1 MTQRPLELILARN
14 LMSAL
19 STPAFLVDE
28 GGVLVF
34 YNEAAGMMLG
44 KRFEE
49 LGTVGPD
56 EWGSLFGPFDES
68 GEPIPYDELPLVVAV
83 RNGRPAHADF
93 EIRSTDGASHE
104 VEVSAFPILT
114 AHGSQGAIAVFWPS
128 ADERQ
133 RGRPGMKVKL
143 WGTRGSIPSPGP
155 ETIRYGG
162 NTSCVGV
169 TLSDGSLLALD
180 AGTGI
185 RSLGLALGDEPA
197 RLHILLTHL
206 HLDHIQGL
214 VFFAP
219 AFRPQTEI
227 VIWGP
232 ASPEASLR
240 DRIARYIS
248 APLSPVEVRELPCD
262 VSFRH
267 CPETEWEIGPARIR
281 AASVAHRGPT
291 LGYRID
297 DGDSSLT
304 YIPDHEPALG
314 ADLDRLDEDWISGFA
329 LARDT
334 SLLIHDGQYADAEYP
349 EHVGWGHSAL
359 SHSLSFARRTGAER
373 TVLFH
378 HDPMH
383 SDDFL
388 DGLGAE
394 GGRRWAGAG
403 RRRGGDRAG
412 RRAGRVRAAGAG
424 AEPGRDRLSARLG
437 GPRRY
442 AGQMPCPTP
451 AIEAAAERSALVR
464 DALETARRAHAGPD
478 PQRQRRHALH
488 RPPGRGRRAARRARL
503 RRRGAGGGAAAR
515 RGRGERDR
523 GRRDPRALRRAGRR
537 AWSGR

>member
-1 MTQRPLELILARN
+1 
-14 LMSAL
+14 
-19 STPAFLVDE
+19 
-28 GGVLVF
+28 
-34 YNEAAGMMLG
+34 
-44 KRFEE
+44 
-49 LGTVGPD
+49 
-56 EWGSLFGPFDES
+56 
-68 GEPIPYDELPLVVAV
+68 
-83 RNGRPAHADF
+83 
-93 EIRSTDGASHE
+93 
-104 VEVSAFPILT
+104 
-114 AHGSQGAIAVFWPS
+114 
-128 ADERQ
+128 
-133 RGRPGMKVKL
+133 MKVKL

-185 RSLGLALGDEPA
+185 RSLGLALAAEPA

-267 CPETEWEIGPARIR
+267 CPQAEWEIGPARIR

-297 DGDSSLT
+297 DGDSSLA

-314 ADLDRLDEDWISGFA
+314 ADLDALEEDWISGFG
-329 LARDT
+329 LARDA

-349 EHVGWGHSAL
+349 DHIGWGHSSL
-359 SHSLSFARRTGAER
+359 SHAALLRPPHRRRAHRALPPRPDALRRPARPA
-373 TVLFH
+373 
-378 HDPMH
+378 
-383 SDDFL
+383 
-388 DGLGAE
+388 
-394 GGRRWAGAG
+394 
-403 RRRGGDRAG
+403 RRRG
-412 RRAGRVRAAGAG
+412 AGA
-424 AEPGRDRLSARLG
+424 LG
-437 GPRRY
+437 GRWGATQRRSSWRSSEPSTSCPRGQPLLQAEHQNSSAIRDARY
-442 AGQMPCPTP
+442 AATRMPSTP
-451 AIEAAAERSALVR
+451 GIEAAVESSELVK
-464 DALETARRAHAGPD
+464 DALETARRAHAGQIRSGSGGRPYIEHPLAVAELLAEHGYD
-478 PQRQRRHALH
+478 DEVLAAALLH
-488 RPPGRGRRAARRARL
+488 DVVEKSDVEVGRGA
-503 RRRGAGGGAAAR
+503 
-515 RGRGERDR
+515 
-523 GRRDPRALRRAGRR
+523 RALRRSRWRTWSRR
-537 AWSGR
+537 